1 MYPYDSYDYYYPIY
15 YRPTLLQSLKYS
27 LNNINIS
34 KTLETAQKTLY
45 TANQIIP
52 IINQLRPVI
61 SNAKTALRVAK
72 AVKEI

>member
-1 MYPYDSYDYYYPIY
+1 MYPYEDDYYIY
-15 YRPTLLQSLKYS
+15 YQPTLMQSLKYS
-27 LNNINIS
+27 FSQINVAKI
-34 KTLETAQKTLY
+34 LENTQKTLY

-61 SNAKTALRVAK
+61 SNAKTAFRVAK